1 MKKKL
6 FLIPILLLS
15 LSYSSYAHKIF
26 EEITLAKSTAPYLLK
41 ITMDH
46 LRLEKLSTTEAQEA
60 ITNLKELNENTNG
73 TQLIDQHFFIVSG
86 IYKSALNYKFKV
98 SSSTDTLSSLQVKSL
113 NEKLAN
119 NKLIYTPFAQFIIKS
134 VYYDFEEYL
143 KDNYFDN
150 FQALKNSDNKS
161 FLKANQLRKLLKYSG
176 QWVNTILSSSPTQ
189 FNQICTQVIL
199 AFLQQSNI
207 QSRLFFLHSPA
218 LKEDMSLFKGLDTA
232 KVQSFMNK
240 KEEGFEYKD
249 PNAEILIEKSA
260 SPNLDMLKID
270 PIEKA
275 TEEID
280 RLFEKGEF

>member
-1 MKKKL
+1 M
-6 FLIPILLLS
+6 
-15 LSYSSYAHKIF
+15 
-26 EEITLAKSTAPYLLK
+26 
-41 ITMDH
+41 
-46 LRLEKLSTTEAQEA
+46 
-60 ITNLKELNENTNG
+60 
-73 TQLIDQHFFIVSG
+73 
-86 IYKSALNYKFKV
+86 
-98 SSSTDTLSSLQVKSL
+98 
-113 NEKLAN
+113 
-119 NKLIYTPFAQFIIKS
+119 
-134 VYYDFEEYL
+134 
-143 KDNYFDN
+143 
-150 FQALKNSDNKS
+150 
-161 FLKANQLRKLLKYSG
+161 
-176 QWVNTILSSSPTQ
+176 
-189 FNQICTQVIL
+189 
-199 AFLQQSNI
+199 QQSNI

>member
-199 AFLQQSNI
+199 AFLQQSNCLLYTSPSPRDGLL
-207 QSRLFFLHSPA
+207 SRMPS
-218 LKEDMSLFKGLDTA
+218 
-232 KVQSFMNK
+232 
-240 KEEGFEYKD
+240 
-249 PNAEILIEKSA
+249 SA
-260 SPNLDMLKID
+260 
-270 PIEKA
+270 
-275 TEEID
+275 
-280 RLFEKGEF
+280 